1 MAVLYDAMAWFWLRV
16 DPTGTVSIFVLVRE
30 PGLRILG
37 KLEVLQATPRF
48 GSLQTLSG
56 LVLKRTGNCSVVRT
70 EEEHA
75 DDSRIQYAMIR
86 HAVSRCRSL
95 ELPQSYPM
103 VNPELTSCG

>member
-1 MAVLYDAMAWFWLRV
+1 M
-16 DPTGTVSIFVLVRE
+16 LVRE
-30 PGLRILG
+30 PGLRSLG
-37 KLEVLQATPRF
+37 RLEVLEATPRF

-95 ELPQSYPM
+95 ELAPVLPDGKS
-103 VNPELTSCG
+103 